1 AAAARPRARRGDPL
15 HRVLPGKLPGSVPR
29 PPPAARDPR
38 GGGRQPAVDLRRGR
52 PARSD
57 AAGGHRAARPPHRD
71 GRGGP
76 AALAVP
82 AEGGRGAGEV
92 RGARGVPA
100 GPARGRLAAL
110 RPRARGAR
118 RRAAHGLPVDGHL
131 DHRLGRAVRR
141 LRQPVPQRDRLTS
154 DPGPQ
159 GAAPDRLGSLRPI
172 RRTHV
177 DTSTGRQW
185 SVFYAYTAWSILV
198 VLMMLPLGVGVFL
211 EFGLRQQF
219 SGHPA
224 LSALLLVQIA
234 VGAWSGWRTM
244 RAWSTEGVS
253 SSRDR
258 WDLPRVGVLPSDL
271 SLLLTAVPTLVIGAA
286 VAGGAE
292 PRMLLV
298 SMSLLVALVTMRWR
312 WELGLAG
319 SLLVGVLIVLLGGS
333 PGTASTCAALIFAA
347 VLMVRLSLWLAAMVR
362 ELDVA
367 REAQAAL
374 AVAEERLRFA
384 RDLHDLTGRDLSV
397 IAVKS

>member
-1 AAAARPRARRGDPL
+1 M
-15 HRVLPGKLPGSVPR
+15 
-29 PPPAARDPR
+29 
-38 GGGRQPAVDLRRGR
+38 
-52 PARSD
+52 
-57 AAGGHRAARPPHRD
+57 
-71 GRGGP
+71 
-76 AALAVP
+76 
-82 AEGGRGAGEV
+82 
-92 RGARGVPA
+92 
-100 GPARGRLAAL
+100 
-110 RPRARGAR
+110 
-118 RRAAHGLPVDGHL
+118 
-131 DHRLGRAVRR
+131 
-141 LRQPVPQRDRLTS
+141 
-154 DPGPQ
+154 
-159 GAAPDRLGSLRPI
+159 
-172 RRTHV
+172 

-384 RDLHDLTGRDLSV
+384 RDLHDVTGRDLSV
-397 IAVKS
+397 IAVKSELVAQLAERQDPRTVEHGREVAQIARTSLAEIRSLVRGYREADLATELRGTASLLRSAQAVVTIHGSAADVPARHAGTAAWVLREAGTNILRHADPSVVTITLGRDAITLVNDGAPGQGEVPEGSGLTGMRERLGDTSALSVHRDAGLFTLDVRFDPTGDPR